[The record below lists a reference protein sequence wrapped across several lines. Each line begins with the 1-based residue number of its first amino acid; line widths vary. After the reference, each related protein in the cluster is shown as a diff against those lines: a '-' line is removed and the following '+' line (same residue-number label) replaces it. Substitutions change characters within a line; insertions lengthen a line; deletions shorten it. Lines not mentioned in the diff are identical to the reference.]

1 MPTILLKNGWRL
13 FFCANEGNEPIHV
26 HCKSGD
32 KECKYWLDSEN
43 ITLIEA
49 YAYGLSSRD
58 VREVKKLI
66 FENFDYI
73 ETKWREFQEKK

>member
-1 MPTILLKNGWRL
+1 LACR
-13 FFCANEGNEPIHV
+13 
-26 HCKSGD
+26 GD

-43 ITLIEA
+43 IALIEA
-49 YAYGLSSRD
+49 YVYGLSSRD
-58 VREVKKLI
+58 AREVKKLI